1 LNNYANS
8 THIAKLYQMKNLLLS
23 IAALVCIIFNAQAQH
38 QLDDLLKNGSK
49 ADSGKLITD
58 SAYKVYLHNKFNSI
72 SGTQVK
78 GGKVLGTSAT
88 IDDKSVTVN
97 LSVKPI
103 AHVFYLQPSIAA
115 TSKNGFAAIFDNNA
129 YSKTLTGGL
138 NLQLFLSKNFSN
150 YDKTNAIVLHNR
162 LRLLR
167 LQYVLNDKQANEAY
181 FKNTIDTIINILN
194 KATKDTKLSE
204 LIRLDDSKSIVLDDD
219 TSSNIIVAKDYNDY
233 KKLTDTLIKIKIVT
247 AGFHTQDINEQ
258 LKFYTKLCKKPDKA
272 IDEIAYN
279 NYVRKSDSLQLNAS
293 FISTTTPW
301 FSGGLNYNHEIY
313 DIADATSAKLVRT
326 VANEYITA
334 NIAYNYLKSYAN
346 GKRGYLSVTLYYK
359 NSHDFN
365 SNNAITA
372 EQVSNYSIG
381 TANLNQINK
390 TYTFYANMPNRI
402 NNTYGEADYIYFN
415 NNINIGFEA
424 AVKGGV
430 NDVDGDNLGVRLG
443 MFVPVGEKDKQPI
456 LIEPLVR
463 FMGLSG
469 NLNDFWKD
477 HFVFGF
483 NVSIKFA
490 DFLF

>member
-1 LNNYANS
+1 MK
-8 THIAKLYQMKNLLLS
+8 KLFLS
-23 IAALVCIIFNAQAQH
+23 VATLTSIVFSASAQH
-38 QLDDLLKNGSK
+38 QLDDLLNNGSR
-49 ADSGKLITD
+49 ADSSKLVTD
-58 SAYKVYLHNKFNSI
+58 SAYKVYLHNKFNNI

-88 IDDKSVTVN
+88 IDDKSATVN
-97 LSVKPI
+97 ISFKPI

-115 TSKNGFAAIFDNNA
+115 ASKNGFAAVFDNNA

-167 LQYVLNDKQANEAY
+167 LQYVLNDKQLTEAY
-181 FKNTIDTIINILN
+181 LKNAIDAIITILN
-194 KATKDTKLSE
+194 RATQDTKLSE

-219 TSSNIIVAKDYNDY
+219 ITSNIIVAKDYNDY
-233 KKLTDTLIKIKIVT
+233 KKLTDTLIKVKIT
-247 AGFHTQDINEQ
+247 TTGFHTQDIIEQ
-258 LKFYTKLCKKPDKA
+258 LKFYTKLYIRSIKA

-279 NYVRKSDSLQLNAS
+279 NYIRKSDSLQLNAS

-313 DIADATSAKLVRT
+313 DIADVTSTKLVRT

-346 GKRGYLSVTLYYK
+346 GKRGYLSVALYYK

-365 SNNAITA
+365 SSNAITG

-381 TANLNQINK
+381 TANLNQIKK
-390 TYTFYANMPNRI
+390 TYTFYANMPDRI
-402 NNTYGEADYIYFN
+402 NNTYSEADYIFFN
-415 NNINIGFEA
+415 NNKNIGFEA

-430 NDVDGDNLGVRLG
+430 NDVDGDNFGLRLG
-443 MFVPVGEKDKQPI
+443 MFVPVDVKNKQPV

-469 NLNDFWKD
+469 NLNNFWTD

-483 NVSIKFA
+483 NVSIKLA
-490 DFLF
+490 DYLF

>member
-1 LNNYANS
+1 
-8 THIAKLYQMKNLLLS
+8 MKKLLLS
-23 IAALVCIIFNAQAQH
+23 IAILACIVFNASAQH
-38 QLDDLLKNGSK
+38 QLDSLLNNGSGS
-49 ADSGKLITD
+49 DNGKLITD

-88 IDDKSVTVN
+88 IDDKSATVN
-97 LSVKPI
+97 ISFKPI

-115 TSKNGFAAIFDNNA
+115 TSKNGFAAVFDNNA

-138 NLQLFLSKNFSN
+138 NLQLFLSKNFSK

-167 LQYVLNDKQANEAY
+167 LQYLLNDKQLNEAY
-181 FKNTIDTIINILN
+181 FKNTIDAIIGILS
-194 KATKDTKLSE
+194 KANQNAKLSE
-204 LIRLDDSKSIVLDDD
+204 LIRLDDSKSIVLDNDVA
-219 TSSNIIVAKDYNDY
+219 SNLTVAKGYNDY
-233 KKLTDTLIKIKIVT
+233 KKLTDTLIKTGIVT
-247 AGFHTQDINEQ
+247 AGFHTQDIDEQ
-258 LKFYTKLCKKPDKA
+258 LRFYNKLYIKAAKA

-313 DIADATSAKLVRT
+313 DIADAGSTKRVRT

-334 NIAYNYLKSYAN
+334 NITYNYLKSYAN

-381 TANLNQINK
+381 SANLNQINK
-390 TYTFYANMPNRI
+390 SYTFYANMPDRI

-430 NDVDGDNLGVRLG
+430 NDVDNDNLGLRFG
-443 MFVPVGEKDKQPI
+443 MFVPVGRKDNQ
-456 LIEPLVR
+456 LVLVEPLVR

-469 NLNDFWKD
+469 NLNNFWAD

-483 NVSIKFA
+483 NVSIKLA
-490 DFLF
+490 DYLF